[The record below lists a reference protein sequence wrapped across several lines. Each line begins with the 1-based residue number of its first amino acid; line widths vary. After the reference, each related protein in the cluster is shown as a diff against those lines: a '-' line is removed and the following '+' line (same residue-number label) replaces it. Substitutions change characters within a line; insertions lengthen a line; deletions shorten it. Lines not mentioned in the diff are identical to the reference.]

1 VEEIMVEEV
10 IYKEKDKSKEINLIK
25 KLNIYLI
32 SFLILDAITTIVC
45 LNLGLEESN
54 PIYYFFDINI
64 IIQIVISHIIAMILV
79 FKLFNKYLKEVIK
92 KINHYIIFLKISLLI
107 YGLVV
112 INNSLAIILKAGGL
126 I

>member
-1 VEEIMVEEV
+1 MVEEV